1 MSVEL
6 RLLNALNDT
15 RKDIKNNEKT
25 PQDRGKEVKSLE
37 DFCCNEFCCNEILGL
52 VLKIPK

>member
-6 RLLNALNDT
+6 SLLNALYDT
-15 RKDIKNNEKT
+15 RKDIKNSIKTTKKT
-25 PQDRGKEVKSLE
+25 PQDRGKEVKCLE
-37 DFCCNEFCCNEILGL
+37 DFCCNEILGL

>member
-25 PQDRGKEVKSLE
+25 PQDRGKEVKCLE
-37 DFCCNEFCCNEILGL
+37 DFCCNEILGL

>member
-37 DFCCNEFCCNEILGL
+37 GFCCNEFCCNEILGL